1 MKNINIIK
9 TESMYGLIFITAKV
23 LNDDKVAE
31 IRVQCKEDNKQVQNI
46 LVKFHSGKSST
57 YSGMGEVRLRVRRR
71 CSRRRD
77 GPAHDPQAKARRAHH
92 GHHNAFHGRTVL
104 KQDRHQRAS
113 QHQDHRNLRLQRF

>member
-1 MKNINIIK
+1 MKNIDIIK

-57 YSGMGEVRLRVRRR
+57 YSGNLSNHKMPPKYKKYVAEIMG
-71 CSRRRD
+71 
-77 GPAHDPQAKARRAHH
+77 
-92 GHHNAFHGRTVL
+92 N
-104 KQDRHQRAS
+104 
-113 QHQDHRNLRLQRF
+113 

>member
-31 IRVQCKEDNKQVQNI
+31 IRVQCKADNKQVQNI

-57 YSGMGEVRLRVRRR
+57 YSGNLSNHKMPPKYKKYVAEIMG
-71 CSRRRD
+71 
-77 GPAHDPQAKARRAHH
+77 
-92 GHHNAFHGRTVL
+92 N
-104 KQDRHQRAS
+104 
-113 QHQDHRNLRLQRF
+113 